1 LLRGFWPGHFPT
13 KHIEASYFRHSQHS
27 PARLLRLSPSRPE
40 VPSTHQFFNSI
51 VFSSCVCFFQLF
63 GRNVS
68 LEVLG
73 LEVQDPK
80 LQQIVLEEDLE
91 ASEDT
96 PLDLV
101 DLLSE
106 TLLDFMVDMVD
117 LVD

>member
-1 LLRGFWPGHFPT
+1 VVSGQDTFHFLFPPLTTLSCPSAPT
-13 KHIEASYFRHSQHS
+13 LSQS
-27 PARLLRLSPSRPE
+27 PRSAE
-40 VPSTHQFFNSI
+40 VPSTHLFFNSI
-51 VFSSCVCFFQLF
+51 VFRSCVCFFQLF

-96 PLDLV
+96 PLDMV

-106 TLLDFMVDMVD
+106 TLVDFLVDMVDMVD
-117 LVD
+117 